1 MTEIRFDAV
10 SDPPALLPLAHKLAG
25 LFTRSAAMG
34 LLTGPTITRLDAA
47 AVGRLVKSL
56 QRHGIARTAGVGLAP
71 LMVKGARPLNAVAAR
86 SLEQRIDQV
95 AEALEASAAPLAE
108 WPAMRQV
115 FGDEM
120 LGELL
125 VLSLSSLKRYAAGQR
140 TTPAPV
146 VARLHWLAM
155 LVADL
160 AGAYNNF
167 GIQRWF
173 ARPRAQLGGVS
184 PRALLGEQWQA
195 DGEPAQRLRQLAS
208 ALSGALPLA
217 V

>member
-47 AVGRLVKSL
+47 AVNRLVKSL
-56 QRHGIARTAGVGLAP
+56 QRHGIARTASVGLAP
-71 LMVKGARPLNAVAAR
+71 LMGEGARPLNAVAAR

-108 WPAMRQV
+108 WPAMREV

-125 VLSLSSLKRYAAGQR
+125 ELSSSSLKRYAAGQR
-140 TTPAPV
+140 TTPPPV

-184 PRALLGEQWQA
+184 PRALLGEQWQV
-195 DGEPAQRLRQLAS
+195 DDEPAQRLSQLAS